1 LVTVLAGEVVP
12 RVRGEEEGDLLEW
25 CECGADEG
33 VVSKE
38 VGAWEGRDDG
48 GAHVEFVTQG
58 VEGAVVVAEAE
69 LVGEVPAGGRGE
81 ELVGG

>member
-38 VGAWEGRDDG
+38 VGA
-48 GAHVEFVTQG
+48 
-58 VEGAVVVAEAE
+58 
-69 LVGEVPAGGRGE
+69 
-81 ELVGG
+81 